1 MISYQLLYHQTMISQ
16 WTMLT
21 MIHLYDII
29 PTTKSS
35 NYDITVDNA
44 DYDILG
50 YHGIITHFCH
60 TTVGDE
66 VTNCLI

>member
-1 MISYQLLYHQTMISQ
+1 
-16 WTMLT
+16 MLT